1 MDLSPPLE
9 EIDLPDLT
17 LDEEIKAEY
26 GILGLPV
33 GEQIVALHRPR
44 LERLSVLRSKDLERK
59 QNGETVR
66 VAGLVVVRQRPPTAK
81 GFVFITLEDEDGL
94 MNVIVR
100 PDVYKRYYKV
110 MRNCFLLIV
119 EGTIQKQR
127 EVLNVLAEGAVGM

>member
-9 EIDLPDLT
+9 EIDLPSLSP
-17 LDEEIKAEY
+17 DEEVRMEY

-33 GEQIVALHRPR
+33 GDPIISLYRPR
-44 LERLSVLRSKDLERK
+44 LERLGVLKSGELERRR
-59 QNGETVR
+59 NGEKVR

-100 PDVYKRYYKV
+100 PDVYERYYKV
-110 MRNCFLLIV
+110 LRNSFLLIV
-119 EGTIQKQR
+119 EGTIQKQPGI
-127 EVLNVLAEGAVGM
+127 LNVLAEGAVGM